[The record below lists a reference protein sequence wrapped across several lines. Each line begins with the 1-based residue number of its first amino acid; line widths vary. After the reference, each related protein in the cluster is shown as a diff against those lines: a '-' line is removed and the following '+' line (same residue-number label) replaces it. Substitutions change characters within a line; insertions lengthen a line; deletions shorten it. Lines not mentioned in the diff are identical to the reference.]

1 MDMDNKGLEQRVTE
15 LEEEVKRL
23 SKIIDFGRIDCGYFD
38 NE

>member
-1 MDMDNKGLEQRVTE
+1 MDNKGLEQRVSA

-23 SKIIDFGRIDCGYFD
+23 SGIIDFDRIDCGYFD

>member
-15 LEEEVKRL
+15 LEKEVKRL
-23 SKIIDFGRIDCGYFD
+23 SKIIDFDRIDCGYFD

>member
-1 MDMDNKGLEQRVTE
+1 MDMANKGLEQRVTD

-23 SKIIDFGRIDCGYFD
+23 SKIIDVDRIDCGYFD